1 MKSEKRTEEPKEK
14 RTEEPQNIECP
25 TAEGKRSIRIGRG
38 GKRIFRGYSP
48 SEMMAVLEAEKH
60 SEGRKDDEGKARF
73 DLLPPDALWEV
84 VRVYTFGAGK
94 YGDRNWEKGIRW
106 GRVFAAICRHLF
118 AWWLGERHDPETGLS
133 HLAHAAWGCKT
144 LLAYELRG
152 MTEFDERKTWQK

>member
-1 MKSEKRTEEPKEK
+1 MKSEKRTAEPKEK
-14 RTEEPQNIECP
+14 RTEEPQNVEPRNRTNGKPLRPCGYIV
-25 TAEGKRSIRIGRG
+25 AEDEPADASL
-38 GKRIFRGYSP
+38 FTLHSSP
-48 SEMMAVLEAEKH
+48 AP
-60 SEGRKDDEGKARF
+60 EGRKDDDGKARF